1 MSVMSPAYSLGS
13 INSTVTPRR
22 SKAAIAPEMLS
33 SVDFGIRLI
42 TAGFV
47 SEDRARIAS
56 LTATTLEQAID
67 AGLFTRAE
75 WDAGALCQ
83 RAVDI
88 LVYALDQHR
97 LDGPAINALLEGR
110 EGAGAALYY
119 YLAHAVLVAS
129 AIAAT
134 RGARQRACRQL
145 WCRHLYVDEAQ
156 VGGGISAGAP
166 AWVLSVS

>member
-1 MSVMSPAYSLGS
+1 MSVMTPAYSLGS
-13 INSTVTPRR
+13 INPTVASRR
-22 SKAAIAPEMLS
+22 SRAAIAPEMLS
-33 SVDFGIRLI
+33 SVDFGMRLI

-47 SEDRARIAS
+47 CDDRARIAS
-56 LTATTLEQAID
+56 LTETTLEQAIG

-75 WDAGALCQ
+75 WDAGDLSQ

-145 WCRHLYVDEAQ
+145 WCRHLQVDDAH
-156 VGGGISAGAP
+156 GGSGISAGAP
-166 AWVLSVS
+166 AWVQSVY